1 MHQIVQNYS
10 NKYCYLSGVNNFWA
24 VQTVITSIKS
34 LNKQGKNESRMR
46 FDFFVYTLRYLIVL
60 NKLSDFCFDGGSHN

>member
-24 VQTVITSIKS
+24 VEAVITSIKS
-34 LNKQGKNESRMR
+34 LNKQGKNESIMAL
-46 FDFFVYTLRYLIVL
+46 DSSCLCTKILDSV
-60 NKLSDFCFDGGSHN
+60 K

>member
-34 LNKQGKNESRMR
+34 LNKQGKNESIMT
-46 FDFFVYTLRYLIVL
+46 FDFSCLYTKILDSV
-60 NKLSDFCFDGGSHN
+60 K